1 MKAKPKKAA
10 AKPTR
15 TRAKTQKNETPAGSR
30 NRPPESGQFRRGES
44 GNPKGRPKGSKNLRT
59 IFEEAARATVTATID
74 GKTRKITKLQA
85 TAWQLATKAAA
96 GDRTAMIKFL
106 DWMDEFEAR
115 AAAAR
120 PTQFPLSEVDL
131 EVLRAAY
138 ERMRRSD
145 PKQSGDEGQT

>member
-1 MKAKPKKAA
+1 MKKTKKATAKPNHTRSKAQESA
-10 AKPTR
+10 SVAT
-15 TRAKTQKNETPAGSR
+15 NR
-30 NRPPESGQFRRGES
+30 NRPPESGQFKPGKS

-59 IFEEAARATVTATID
+59 VFEEAARATVTATID
-74 GKTRKITKLQA
+74 GKTRRITKLQA

-120 PTQFPLSEVDL
+120 PAQFRLSEVDL
-131 EVLRAAY
+131 EVLRATH
-138 ERMRRSD
+138 ERMKQCD
-145 PKQSGDEGQT
+145 PNHQEK

>member
-1 MKAKPKKAA
+1 MKKTPKKAT
-10 AKPTR
+10 AKPNR
-15 TRAKTQKNETPAGSR
+15 TRSKAQKSASVAANR
-30 NRPPESGQFRRGES
+30 NRPPESGQFKPGES

-59 IFEEAARATVTATID
+59 VFEEAARATVTATID

-120 PTQFPLSEVDL
+120 PVQFPLSEVDL
-131 EVLRAAY
+131 EVLRVAY
-138 ERMRRSD
+138 ERMKQCD
-145 PKQSGDEGQT
+145 PVHQEK